1 MAGVKLH
8 RCSWTFLHHGRSAL
22 LVPVGDSRALGD
34 ALARLARSSRDRE
47 QLRAGGRKVAAS
59 YTWDRAAAEHER
71 AYAELLRSLPRR
83 ERLGAE
89 SLG

>member
-1 MAGVKLH
+1 VIASDLDAL
-8 RCSWTFLHHGRSAL
+8 RTFLHHGRSAL